1 MRIQDNFVVGHG
13 NLYRR
18 SDNKLIRKNYEKHH
32 KAITGV
38 DDLKATL
45 RAGQWAWPGGYP
57 LFFITSD
64 GAALSFESVREN
76 FYQCCYS
83 SRHGLNDGWRIVC
96 CDINYEEVDLVCDH
110 SGKPIQCAYSE

>member
-64 GAALSFESVREN
+64 GAALS
-76 FYQCCYS
+76 
-83 SRHGLNDGWRIVC
+83 SRVFGRISTSAAIAA
-96 CDINYEEVDLVCDH
+96 DT
-110 SGKPIQCAYSE
+110 A

>member
-1 MRIQDNFVVGHG
+1 MNELPKHLHEFEGDLWRDNQI
-13 NLYRR
+13 
-18 SDNKLIRKNYEKHH
+18 IRENYAKHH
-32 KAITGV
+32 RAITGV

-64 GAALSFESVREN
+64 GAALSFESVREE

-83 SRHGLNDGWRIVC
+83 SRHGLNDGWRIVG

-110 SGKPIQCAYSE
+110 SSKPIQCAYSE